1 MRNVLKRYDLDN
13 FEVWVVGVGIVAFGV
28 KVIEYYYS
36 LLGGF

>member
-13 FEVWVVGVGIVAFGV
+13 FEVWVCGAGIVAFGA

-36 LLGGF
+36 LLGGL